1 MPQGRKA
8 PRQSHRCAF
17 PEAGLPRSEQWR
29 TAGPDVRLC
38 LAPGRDL
45 CVRPLTGSD
54 SSDNLKPDAPRPPPP
69 LVLQISRPSQREGR
83 AGGREEAVWKGVLA
97 HMGPGCQPPKPRPGP
112 ALCVP
117 VGLLPWEG
125 CVLRLEGTRACIPT
139 PAPSRP
145 LVIRGRC
152 PGPSPRAHGAGPLAP
167 AAALRGRSRL
177 SADPSGPG
185 ARLCEG
191 GILPQTTRWLSVKL

>member
-8 PRQSHRCAF
+8 PWQSHRCAF
-17 PEAGLPRSEQWR
+17 PEAGLLPSEQWR

-45 CVRPLTGSD
+45 CVRPLTRSD
-54 SSDNLKPDAPRPPPP
+54 SSDNLKPDAPRQPPP

-97 HMGPGCQPPKPRPGP
+97 HTGPGCQPPKPWPGP

-125 CVLRLEGTRACIPT
+125 CVFTQKGHGLRLEGTRACIPT

-145 LVIRGRC
+145 LVM
-152 PGPSPRAHGAGPLAP
+152 PGEMPRAEPP
-167 AAALRGRSRL
+167 RSRCWSSRTCCCSARPLWL

-191 GILPQTTRWLSVKL
+191 